1 MVRKRLGIFPGR
13 LRLKSSGLRRRV
25 LNKVSPK
32 ALLQSK
38 WTKTKVT
45 NKEKHFVI
53 TDVEFDEDQRVVE
66 CVIEAVMNNHQ
77 YSIDWRDLKNKEE
90 WRMGWL

>member
-1 MVRKRLGIFPGR
+1 M
-13 LRLKSSGLRRRV
+13 